1 MVDMAKT
8 AKTSVAKPTS
18 QKTVK
23 SSKQAASRKSTK
35 DPKKVSTTKKRQSN
49 KVDYYPNRMTL
60 AVSVLAGTMLVLITL
75 IAVLG
80 IQ

>member
-1 MVDMAKT
+1 MAKT
-8 AKTSVAKPTS
+8 AKTSVAKPAS

-23 SSKQAASRKSTK
+23 PSKQAVSRKSTK
-35 DPKKVSTTKKRQSN
+35 GAKKVSTTKKRQSS